1 MLVRAFT
8 FTFYFKPSSET
19 KFTFTYGIVNVNFV
33 QLKDACDQGRM
44 VETCCAKENKIDIEK
59 GFFVVVV

>member
-1 MLVRAFT
+1 VTLADEDTNSILT
-8 FTFYFKPSSET
+8 FC
-19 KFTFTYGIVNVNFV
+19 IVNVNFV
-33 QLKDACDQGRM
+33 QLKDACDQSRM

>member
-1 MLVRAFT
+1 M
-8 FTFYFKPSSET
+8 
-19 KFTFTYGIVNVNFV
+19 VNVNFV
-33 QLKDACDQGRM
+33 QLIDACDQGRM